1 LIDFLKN
8 IEVTHFDRVN
18 LIKKFILNNL
28 ITNKMNIFDKSDS
41 LSQNDLI
48 CIITVLWGYNEEVIQ
63 KDLIEIEAIK

>member
-1 LIDFLKN
+1 
-8 IEVTHFDRVN
+8 
-18 LIKKFILNNL
+18 
-28 ITNKMNIFDKSDS
+28 MNIFDKSDS

>member
-1 LIDFLKN
+1 MIDFLKN